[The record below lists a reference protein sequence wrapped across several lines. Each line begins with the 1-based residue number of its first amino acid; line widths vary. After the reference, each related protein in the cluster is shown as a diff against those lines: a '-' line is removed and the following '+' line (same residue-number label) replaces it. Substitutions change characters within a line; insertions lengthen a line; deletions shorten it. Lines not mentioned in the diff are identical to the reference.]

1 MAYRL
6 EALAVSCSRSR
17 LYSWLTKPGDT
28 TIKDVFF
35 YDSTVKNSQNGVRIK
50 TVSGATNS
58 VVQNIVFQNI
68 KLSNISKFGIVSGNM
83 AIQRLSIELT
93 IR

>member
-1 MAYRL
+1 MACQL
-6 EALAVSCSRSR
+6 EVSAVSSFEKRIR
-17 LYSWLTKPGDT
+17 IVLTEPGDT

-68 KLSNISKFGIVSGNM
+68 KLSNISKFGIVS
-83 AIQRLSIELT
+83 ASKTHRKSK
-93 IR
+93 